1 MVAEGEIFVEK
12 KRACMDIRRSQ
23 EIERMLENEQ
33 NILVQERNI

>member
-12 KRACMDIRRSQ
+12 ERACMDIRRSQ

-33 NILVQERNI
+33 SI